1 MQQTMSNWEAICIDD
16 GSTDGSA
23 AILDAYAA
31 KDSRIKVIHKQNGGV
46 SSARNRGIEESTAPY
61 ISMVDSDDFL
71 APDALEK
78 LLEAAQKDDCD
89 LVCCTMKKIY
99 SNGHTETEQSGFAAG
114 IHDAAPSDIYRF
126 AMRSPCCKLYKRD
139 IIERE
144 KIRFPLN
151 VPICEDDVFVVTYWF
166 YVKRFYML
174 NEPLYSYLQSESS
187 VLKKLGNGELA
198 YESYAATLRVPILIY
213 NNIAS
218 NIQNDPD
225 RRKWSHIL
233 LRAQFNI
240 LEWMCECAKDKT
252 KEKRLRKQAEEY
264 IAVLSSAM
272 PMWLAWKE
280 RIRVRVGRKIKIFLI
295 SIRKK

>member
-99 SNGHTETEQSGFAAG
+99 SNGHTETEQSRFAAG

-213 NNIAS
+213 NNIVS

-233 LRAQFNI
+233 LRSQFNI

-272 PMWLAWKE
+272 PLWLAWKE
-280 RIRVRVGRKIKIFLI
+280 RIRVRLGRKIKIFLI